1 MLFIVTYKVP
11 SENIVEVW
19 NRFTSGNPDDEY
31 PEGVKQICRYHGVAS
46 DSGVIIVE
54 SDSAVDVSRWCSK
67 WSDLAELTAE
77 PAITDEEAYQVC
89 VEALKN
95 RK

>member
-1 MLFIVTYKVP
+1 MLFIVTYKVR

-31 PEGVKQICRYHGVAS
+31 PESVKQICRYHGVAS

-54 SDSAVDVSRWCSK
+54 SENALDVSRWCSK

-77 PAITDEEAYQVC
+77 PAIIDEEASQVC
-89 VEALKN
+89 VEALEI

>member
-1 MLFIVTYKVP
+1 MLFIVTYKVR

-31 PEGVKQICRYHGVAS
+31 PESVKQICRYHGVAS
-46 DSGVIIVE
+46 DSGVVIVE
-54 SDSAVDVSRWCSK
+54 SDNAVDVSRWCSK
-67 WSDLAELTAE
+67 WSDLAEL
-77 PAITDEEAYQVC
+77 DEEAYQVC
-89 VEALKN
+89 VEALEN

>member
-1 MLFIVTYKVP
+1 MLFIVTYKVS

-19 NRFTSGNPDDEY
+19 NRFTNGNPDDEY
-31 PEGVKQICRYHGVAS
+31 PEGVKQICSYHGVAS
-46 DSGVIIVE
+46 DSGVVIVE

-89 VEALKN
+89 VEALEN